1 MGEDDVLYISEFV
14 LLGLTDDPTLQTILF
29 ALFLLMYIITLL
41 GSGVIITVIRLSPR
55 LHTPMYFFLSH
66 LSFVDLCYSSTI
78 TPKMLTG
85 FLSERNTISLLGC
98 GIQLYFYSGFG
109 STECILLA
117 VMAYDRYV
125 AICNPLLYT
134 VIMTKKVCIQLVILV
149 YGGGFLNALIQTI
162 FTFQLSFCGSNVI
175 NHFACDFPPLLILSC
190 TDTFINELMI
200 FVLAGFL
207 TISSV
212 LVILISYTY
221 ILSNILKIQYAE
233 GRHKAFST
241 CGSHLTC
248 VTLYFGTIF
257 FMYLRPRSSYS
268 QEQDKVI
275 TVFYTVVISMLNP
288 LIYSLRNQDV
298 KQALRKMMSSIVKQL
313 ML

>member
-1 MGEDDVLYISEFV
+1 MKVTNHSTVTEFV
-14 LLGLTDDPTLQTILF
+14 LLGLTNDPVLQIILF
-29 ALFLLMYIITLL
+29 VLFLLMYIITLL
-41 GSGVIITVIRLSPR
+41 GSGVIITVIRLSPH
-55 LHTPMYFFLSH
+55 LQTPMYFFLSH
-66 LSFVDLCYSSTI
+66 LSFIDLCYSSTI

-85 FLSERNTISLLGC
+85 FLSKSNTISYLGC
-98 GIQLYFYSGFG
+98 GMQMFIFCGFG
-109 STECILLA
+109 STECLLLA

-134 VIMTKKVCIQLVILV
+134 VIMTKKVCIQLVTFV
-149 YGGGFLNALIQTI
+149 YGGGFLNSLIQTI
-162 FTFQLSFCGSNVI
+162 CTFHLSFCGSNVI
-175 NHFACDFPPLLILSC
+175 NHFACDFLPLLILSC

-200 FVLAGFL
+200 FVLAGL
-207 TISSV
+207 ISIGSV

-221 ILSNILKIQYAE
+221 ILSTILKIRSAE

-241 CGSHLTC
+241 CASHLTC

-268 QEQDKVI
+268 QEQDKVT

-298 KQALRKMMSSIVKQL
+298 KQALKKMISSVLKQL
-313 ML
+313 S